1 MDIIIL
7 YYNLGIDYRL
17 RSQNDEQNIGF
28 IIGMLYLVTYM
39 FGHAL
44 LIFLFIKK
52 SWIFIKNNPKSN
64 ENNTIFISTSVK
76 YINCMILPYIGTG
89 ITYILWRFFT
99 NMVKNGKISDAE
111 WVVYLGLSSA
121 YQITTDMVFLHLQFD
136 YMNKCYI
143 LLCNPFRIELHNI
156 FGFYDNVSSL
166 SESMISNDN
175 IISSSNDNSDS
186 NISESLRGV
195 EITKSSDINSNNEY
209 RYNDNKLRPDSSS
222 DFEPSNSIHRPKTQ
236 IYLMNICPLI

>member
-143 LLCNPFRIELHNI
+143 LLCNPFRIEIKHL
-156 FGFYDNVSSL
+156 FL
-166 SESMISNDN
+166 KK
-175 IISSSNDNSDS
+175 
-186 NISESLRGV
+186 L
-195 EITKSSDINSNNEY
+195 KDININVQMSSTNITNIDTNTDTTNGTSTLTVSETIPSGMEPTKSNNENY
-209 RYNDNKLRPDSSS
+209 INKLECDSF
-222 DFEPSNSIHRPKTQ
+222 DYADITDVNT
-236 IYLMNICPLI
+236 IYICRLCPIQLE